1 MHIELST
8 SFIWSFLAVLARVG
22 SLFTFLPLPGLKSPF
37 DPPRVLLSVLL
48 TLSLQSRWPVV
59 DPSSTPLSSLLLLL
73 VREAMLGFGAGLILH
88 FLFEA
93 FQFGAQ
99 ALSQLAGFSYA
110 STIDPTNDTDSG
122 VLLILCQLFCGW
134 LSIAF
139 GLDREFILLLAG
151 SLETAPPGQVMLS
164 PEGAE
169 RILRLGSVIFET
181 GLRLALPAI
190 GIFLVFDVLLGVL
203 SRLEQ
208 QLQLTTVL
216 FPAKTAGAILVTTSL
231 VASFPQAFHDL
242 SQICLGAVRA
252 LLRT

>member
-1 MHIELST
+1 MHVELET
-8 SFIWSFLAVLARVG
+8 SMLWSFLAVLARVG
-22 SLFTFLPLPGLKSPF
+22 SLFTFVPLPGLKSPF
-37 DPPRVLLSVLL
+37 EPARLLLSILL
-48 TLSLQSRWPVV
+48 TLCLQPRWPLLQ
-59 DPSSTPLSSLLLLL
+59 PSDTPLSSLLLLL
-73 VREAMLGFGAGLILH
+73 ARESILGLGTGLILL

-134 LSIAF
+134 LAIAF
-139 GLDREFILLLAG
+139 GLDRELVLLLAG
-151 SLETAPPGQVMLS
+151 SLETAPPGQVTVSL
-164 PEGAE
+164 EGAGK
-169 RILRLGSVIFET
+169 ILRLGGVMFET
-181 GLRLALPAI
+181 GLRVALPAI
-190 GIFLVFDVLLGVL
+190 GVFLMFDVLLGVL

-216 FPAKTAGAILVTTSL
+216 FPAKTAGTILVTASL
-231 VASFPQAFHDL
+231 VTVFPQTFQDL
-242 SQICLGAVRA
+242 SQICLGVIRA

>member
-1 MHIELST
+1 MHVELST
-8 SFIWSFLAVLARVG
+8 SLVWSFLAVLARVG

-37 DPPRVLLSVLL
+37 DPPRILLSVLL
-48 TLSLQSRWPVV
+48 TLCLEPRWPVIA
-59 DPSSTPLSSLLLLL
+59 PTHTPISSLLLLV
-73 VREAMLGFGAGLILH
+73 VREAALGLGAGLILH

-122 VLLILCQLFCGW
+122 ILLILCQLFCGW

-139 GLDREFILLLAG
+139 GLDRQLILLLAG
-151 SLETAPPGQVMLS
+151 SLETAPPGQVLLS

-169 RILRLGSVIFET
+169 RILRMGALIFET

-216 FPAKTAGAILVTTSL
+216 FPAKTAGAILVTASL
-231 VASFPQAFHDL
+231 VAVFPQTFYDL